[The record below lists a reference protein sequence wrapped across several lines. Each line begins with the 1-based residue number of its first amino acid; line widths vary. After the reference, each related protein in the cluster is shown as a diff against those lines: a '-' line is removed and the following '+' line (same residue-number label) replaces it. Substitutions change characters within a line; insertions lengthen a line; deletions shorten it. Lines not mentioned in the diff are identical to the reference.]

1 MQAAYDRISK
11 EAVGGVYGQRVIPQ
25 TGPGTDDTRPDFP
38 YIEDP
43 SKYTTHVPL
52 EMDEVEDEVEP
63 DKIRE
68 QDEEKEPLPGE
79 AGEEAGAEIGAETP
93 MPGGE
98 AMPDAGLGGTGMDV
112 AGNMP
117 GVMPPA
123 EEELK
128 SSEIGRVYELKK
140 IYSRLA
146 SVETYLART
155 TDAQMLEIRKLVG
168 QSIDL
173 FEVVI
178 SNFPQYKDKVDEI
191 IVTYYEFLESVY
203 ESLTK
208 YFKDMSEE

>member
-1 MQAAYDRISK
+1 
-11 EAVGGVYGQRVIPQ
+11 
-25 TGPGTDDTRPDFP
+25 
-38 YIEDP
+38 
-43 SKYTTHVPL
+43 
-52 EMDEVEDEVEP
+52 MDEVEDEVEP

-79 AGEEAGAEIGAETP
+79 AGEEAG
-93 MPGGE
+93 GE
-98 AMPDAGLGGTGMDV
+98 AMPDAGLGGTGMDA

-128 SSEIGRVYELKK
+128 SSEIGRIYELKK